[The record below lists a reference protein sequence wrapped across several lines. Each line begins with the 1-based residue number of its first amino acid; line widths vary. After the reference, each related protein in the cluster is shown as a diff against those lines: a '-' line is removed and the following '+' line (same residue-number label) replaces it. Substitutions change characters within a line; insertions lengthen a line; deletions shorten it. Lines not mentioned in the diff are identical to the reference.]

1 MVRIIRNPDLEQLYK
16 NDAYT
21 ILGAGGELQE
31 WFDGYQ
37 ELLNEKEIGEILEW
51 YVFTG
56 KDLNRFIGTHEF
68 KNDITILAFPIEN
81 LNIGKLSI
89 FKLMMEDR
97 WFCDVVD
104 NARANI
110 EEEDDD

>member
-1 MVRIIRNPDLEQLYK
+1 MVRIIRNPNLAELYRK
-16 NDAYT
+16 DAYT
-21 ILGAGGELQE
+21 ILGTGGELQE

-37 ELLNEKEIGEILEW
+37 ELLDKQEIGEILEW

-104 NARANI
+104 NAREKY
-110 EEEDDD
+110 EEEDEY